1 MQHANFVATV
11 HHGLPA
17 DLLKFSPEAG
27 DYFAFLGRISPEK
40 RVDRAI
46 EIAIAHDVP
55 LKIAAKLDKADKEY
69 HESGIVHLLEHPLVE
84 FVGEIGDDQ
93 KSEFLGNARALLFP
107 IDWPEPFGLVM
118 IESMAC
124 GTPVIAFRCGAVPEV
139 LEDGVSGYVVDD
151 MDAAIEAA
159 GKVDKLSRFRVR
171 EAFDKR
177 FTARRMAE
185 DYVAIY
191 RSLGIGENALRESA

>member
-1 MQHANFVATV
+1 
-11 HHGLPA
+11 
-17 DLLKFSPEAG
+17 
-27 DYFAFLGRISPEK
+27 
-40 RVDRAI
+40 
-46 EIAIAHDVP
+46 
-55 LKIAAKLDKADKEY
+55 
-69 HESGIVHLLEHPLVE
+69 
-84 FVGEIGDDQ
+84 
-93 KSEFLGNARALLFP
+93 
-107 IDWPEPFGLVM
+107 
-118 IESMAC
+118 
-124 GTPVIAFRCGAVPEV
+124 VPEV